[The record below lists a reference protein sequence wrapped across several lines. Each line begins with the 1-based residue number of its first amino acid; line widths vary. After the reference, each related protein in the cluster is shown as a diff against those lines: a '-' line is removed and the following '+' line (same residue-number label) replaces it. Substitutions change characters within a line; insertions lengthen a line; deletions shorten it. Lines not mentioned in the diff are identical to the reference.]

1 MSTGIRVADVRGRK
15 LGQGGSRGGKFIQS
29 KRDDRDSPP
38 ALSNLRDM
46 MIISARA
53 LSFSLSSR
61 CAIPIDESHLH

>member
-1 MSTGIRVADVRGRK
+1 MSEGES
-15 LGQGGSRGGKFIQS
+15 QGRGGVVVESLFK
-29 KRDDRDSPP
+29 
-38 ALSNLRDM
+38 ANAMTEVRDM